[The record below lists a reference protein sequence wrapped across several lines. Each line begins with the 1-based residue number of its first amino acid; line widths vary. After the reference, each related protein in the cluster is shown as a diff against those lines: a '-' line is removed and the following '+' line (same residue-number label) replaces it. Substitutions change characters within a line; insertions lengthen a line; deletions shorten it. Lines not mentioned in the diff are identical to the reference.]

1 MDAGLDWV
9 GGEVGSLAV
18 DLEWVL
24 RGLKVGATGGRLEWT
39 AAGTGGGEE
48 SGEVEQRGSVDV
60 WWEEE
65 SEEVMI
71 LEQVVETSPQ
81 W

>member
-24 RGLKVGATGGRLEWT
+24 WGLKVGATGGRLEWP

-65 SEEVMI
+65 AEAGI
-71 LEQVVETSPQ
+71 LEQVIETSPQ